1 MKIIECEQNS
11 PEWYAARLGKFT
23 ASNMDKIITPTGQ
36 ASKQVDKYISQL
48 IAEIITGEPQ
58 ESWKGNVHSE
68 RGKTLEQEA
77 ADYYAMLKGVEL
89 QPIGFCLTDD
99 EMIGCSP
106 DRLVGDDGMLE
117 IKTCLSTIM
126 IEYYEKKDTE
136 ATLEQDHKPQTQTG
150 LYVTQRKWIDTM
162 LYSPGMKPII
172 VRSLRQG
179 DFIMDMVRLTKA
191 AHKSMQ
197 ARLQALREKGMIDA

>member
-1 MKIIECEQNS
+1 
-11 PEWYAARLGKFT
+11 
-23 ASNMDKIITPTGQ
+23 MDKIITPTGL
-36 ASKQVDKYISQL
+36 ASKSVDKYVSQL
-48 IAEIITGEPQ
+48 IAEIITGQPTETF
-58 ESWKGNVHSE
+58 KGNVHTE
-68 RGKTLEQEA
+68 RGHTLEQEA
-77 ADYYAMLKGVEL
+77 ADYYAMVKRVDLTPV
-89 QPIGFCLTDD
+89 GFCLTDD

-117 IKTCLSTIM
+117 IKTCLPHIM

-150 LYVTQRKWIDTM
+150 LYVTQRRWIDTM
-162 LYSPGMKPII
+162 LYCPGMKPII

-179 DFIMDMVRLTKA
+179 DYIMDMVRLTKS

-197 ARLQALREKGMIDA
+197 ARLQALREKGMVDA